1 MEFVILSTT
10 VVENVC
16 AIAVKQVN
24 IDVTNKI
31 AFTLVYFS
39 KNARIVDQ
47 IAANGKGFALVGIL
61 KQSTACRNKVN

>member
-47 IAANGKGFALVGIL
+47 IAANKLLYAI
-61 KQSTACRNKVN
+61 

>member
-47 IAANGKGFALVGIL
+47 IAANGKGFALVG
-61 KQSTACRNKVN
+61 V

>member
-39 KNARIVDQ
+39 KNAWIVDQ
-47 IAANGKGFALVGIL
+47 IAANEWGFALVGVWNNQL
-61 KQSTACRNKVN
+61 HARNKVN